1 MRPLKQIS
9 TWLTL
14 LILAYALTP
23 VFAKDD
29 DVEKWREDMVKDYA
43 KVLKEKTENRKVQRH
58 RQFISKWKQNGHLDD
73 IIHLYQRE
81 LQTQHG
87 DAVFHYGFG
96 YAYALQGER
105 RFEKAADQF
114 QQALVLNPKLYYAH
128 FSLGVI
134 YQKQGKDDLALQEL
148 ATSLRLNP
156 KSYAA
161 HYKRGEIHLKQEN
174 LNEAL
179 QAFQVAQEL
188 NKKWEYPYYGMGLVY
203 FAQGKDHMARE
214 SFDEAIGRNKKFA
227 PAYFKLG
234 QVLAKER
241 FFDDALEEYKKGAKH
256 QSYTAETLYELGVIF
271 AEEGESTRALNLYQK
286 AVEID
291 PQYAPAHLQLGE
303 LYYETASRD
312 LAVEHYKKAI
322 VVDPSLKNYFVEQLA
337 PYHAGL
343 MGVQEAKVLMDK
355 SLAVNPVDPQVHFYY
370 AQIEVAADNSDAAI
384 AHYEKTIE
392 FIEANPSYLEMELP
406 FGSFKAVYLELGD
419 LYYQDG
425 NTEQATTTYQRAIE
439 LDPSLERHFFN
450 LGKTA
455 FDAEQFKLAI
465 EPFSKFLLIALED
478 VETNYL
484 LGISHESLERLDDAL
499 RFYARTIELDA
510 GHQDAM
516 MQSAK
521 IYRRQNNPGNTLV
534 MLKQLI
540 GVAPENVEAHYLS
553 ALSYLELNQSENALT
568 AFLETSRLQPTH
580 VDAHYQ
586 AGMLYEQSGEVDNAV
601 ERYEKTIAL
610 DQSKAAPFLRLG
622 HIYHERGDKDNVIRV
637 YELGLTLEPN
647 HPQAQYDL
655 AAIFEEREE
664 SKKAITH
671 FGLANQYDDSRY
683 DWHFRYARLLDR
695 HAETLE
701 TYHQYASMAVNE
713 YSKTTEL
720 KPEYAPAYLHRGLIT
735 YQYKDIG
742 GTLYSYSQISE
753 DFRQTIELLK
763 GRTAQTDLQMN
774 TDAHYYLARTYL
786 DIDQQHNAKEA
797 FQKTL
802 QLDRKYKGANLQ
814 IGLIAEWEQ
823 KYQEAITHFEKEI
836 AIDSQS
842 TKAYQRLGMLYAN
855 SKLDLGQAKI
865 YYQKALQLEPEHV
878 ETLLNYGDALFHLDR
893 LGAATEQFERVLQI
907 EPENLTGNFNLALM
921 YQYTDKKNLAI
932 ARWKK
937 FLKLNPP
944 AEWKSQAEEHLQKL
958 GG

>member
-14 LILAYALTP
+14 LILAYSLTP

-29 DVEKWREDMVKDYA
+29 DVEKWRVDMVKDLA
-43 KVLKEKTENRKVQRH
+43 KVLKEKRENRKVQKH
-58 RQFISKWKQNGHLDD
+58 RQFSSKWKEKGHLDD
-73 IIHLYQRE
+73 LIHLYERE
-81 LQTQHG
+81 IQNQHG
-87 DAVFHYGFG
+87 DAVFHYGLG
-96 YAYALQGER
+96 YAYGIQGER
-105 RFEKAADQF
+105 GFEKAVNQF

-156 KSYAA
+156 KSYAS

-179 QAFQVAQEL
+179 QEFQAAQKL

-203 FAQGKDHMARE
+203 FAQGNDNMARE
-214 SFDEAIGRNKKFA
+214 SFDEAIGRNKKFT

-241 FFDDALEEYKKGAKH
+241 FFEDALEEYKKGAKY
-256 QSYTAETLYELGVIF
+256 QAYTAEILYELGVIF
-271 AEEGESTRALNLYQK
+271 AEEGESERALELYQK

-303 LYYETASRD
+303 LYYGKDARD
-312 LAVEHYKKAI
+312 LAVEHYKKA
-322 VVDPSLKNYFVEQLA
+322 VAADASLKNYFVEQLA

-343 MGVQEAKVLMDK
+343 MGVTEAKVLMDK
-355 SLAVNPVDPQVHFYY
+355 SLAINPDAPQVHLYY
-370 AQIEVAADNSDAAI
+370 AQIEAAADNSDAAI
-384 AHYEKTIE
+384 EHYEKTIE
-392 FIEANPSYLEMELP
+392 LIEANPSYLEMELP
-406 FGSFKAVYLELGD
+406 FGSFKAVYLELGN
-419 LYYQDG
+419 LYYQGG
-425 NTEQATTTYQRAIE
+425 NTEQATTTYRRAIE
-439 LDPSLERHFFN
+439 VDAGLERHFFD

-455 FDAEQFKLAI
+455 LDAEQFKQAI
-465 EPFSKFLLIALED
+465 EPFSKFLLIFPED

-484 LGISHESLERLDDAL
+484 LGISHESLERFDDAL
-499 RFYARTIELDA
+499 GFYARTIELNA

-516 MQSAK
+516 MRSAK
-521 IYRRQNNPGNTLV
+521 IYRGQNDPQNALV

-540 GVAPENVEAHYLS
+540 GVAPENVEAYYLS
-553 ALSYLELNQSENALT
+553 ALSYLELNQSENALA
-568 AFLETSRLQPTH
+568 AFLETSRLEPTH

-586 AGMLYEQSGEVDNAV
+586 AGILYEQSGDIDNAV

-610 DQSKAAPFLRLG
+610 EKSNADSFLRLG
-622 HIYHERGDKDNVIRV
+622 HIYHKRGDKDNVIRV
-637 YELGLTLEPN
+637 YEPGLTLEPN

-664 SKKAITH
+664 NEKAIKH
-671 FGLANQYDDSRY
+671 FDLANQHDDSRY

-695 HAETLE
+695 QAEMMDT
-701 TYHQYASMAVNE
+701 HHKYASMAVSE
-713 YSKTTEL
+713 YSKTAEL
-720 KPEYAPAYLHRGLIT
+720 KPEYAPAYMYRGLIT
-735 YQYKDIG
+735 YQYKDIA

-753 DFRQTIELLK
+753 DFRQTIEKLK
-763 GRTAQTDLQMN
+763 GRTTEADRQMN
-774 TDAHYYLARTYL
+774 TDAHYYLALTYL
-786 DIDQQHNAKEA
+786 DIDQRPRAKET

-823 KYQEAITHFEKEI
+823 KYQEAINYFEKEI
-836 AIDSQS
+836 AIDPHSA
-842 TKAYQRLGMLYAN
+842 KAYQRLGMLYAN
-855 SKLDLGQAKI
+855 YKLDFGRAEV
-865 YYQKALQLEPEHV
+865 YFQKALQLEPEHV
-878 ETLLNYGDALFHLDR
+878 ATLLNYGNALFSLDR
-893 LGAATEQFERVLQI
+893 LGAATVQFELVLQI
-907 EPENLTGNFNLALM
+907 DPENLTGNFNLALM
-921 YQYTDKKNLAI
+921 YEYTEKKQLAI

-944 AEWKSQAEEHLQKL
+944 AEWKSQAEEHLRKL